1 MKAAQFRNR
10 PTEHILRVSLY
21 PAVVCLR
28 EPTCEYMHWKLR
40 VVYFLHPV
48 YLKCSSWTSSM
59 DTVKELVRHA
69 PFWNPV
75 ASETAF

>member
-1 MKAAQFRNR
+1 MKAIQFRNR
-10 PTEHILRVSLY
+10 PTEHILRVSPY

-40 VVYFLHPV
+40 VVYFLRPC
-48 YLKCSSWTSSM
+48 YLKCSSWTSST
-59 DTVKELVRHA
+59 DIVRELVRHA